1 MARTP
6 EPLTVI
12 LVFGPP
18 AAMSRTMLAP
28 TGVGVGVGVAQG
40 PLAGHPVWNPAL
52 VIGETTTSNAA
63 ATAALTITRAW
74 VTRNLGKG
82 IEPMK

>member
-1 MARTP
+1 
-6 EPLTVI
+6 
-12 LVFGPP
+12 
-18 AAMSRTMLAP
+18 
-28 TGVGVGVGVAQG
+28 
-40 PLAGHPVWNPAL
+40 VWNPAL
-52 VIGETTTSNAA
+52 VIGETRTSNAA